1 MKNKIA
7 NQLQSAR
14 SLIEEFGF
22 NKGFFG
28 NKRVGFCV
36 LGALVEAARWKSEAH
51 EDIVRQVLPS
61 KNDSLILFNDDP
73 KTKKQDILSLFDAA
87 TSLVLSNE

>member
-1 MKNKIA
+1 MKNKIV
-7 NQLQSAR
+7 NQLQKAR

-22 NKGFFG
+22 HKETLGD
-28 NKRVGFCV
+28 KTVGFCV
-36 LGALVEAARWKSEAH
+36 IGALVEATHWKSEAH